1 MARPGRTMPGKRPS
15 SHSCTVL
22 ARILRFPTGSR
33 GSRLCNTTCV
43 TFHESFWILTGTAA
57 PVIALAS
64 VVSLSDL
71 AGQGFR
77 LMDTRRGHPEWWPS
91 REWYQPTYWP
101 RKELRE
107 LKPEF
112 VRRPG
117 VKYIDVETDRRL
129 GLLVS
134 FQWVQAVNVCMQ
146 AALLS
151 VALLSLAYQTNLVP
165 PWIAVVAAV
174 AGIMLLG
181 VAGWITILGKA
192 LYDVEIKDLER
203 FVAALSE
210 SKGDEGNEASQD
222 GV

>member
-1 MARPGRTMPGKRPS
+1 
-15 SHSCTVL
+15 
-22 ARILRFPTGSR
+22 
-33 GSRLCNTTCV
+33 V

-57 PVIALAS
+57 PVVALAS

-77 LMDTRRGHPEWWPS
+77 LMDTRRRHPEWWPS

-101 RKELRE
+101 HKYLYE

-117 VKYIDVETDRRL
+117 VKYIDVDTDRRL
-129 GLLVS
+129 SLLVS
-134 FQWVQAVNVCMQ
+134 FQLAQAVNVCMQ

-174 AGIMLLG
+174 AGVMLLG
-181 VAGWITILGKA
+181 VAGWITIRGKA

-203 FVAALSE
+203 FVAAPSE
-210 SKGDEGNEASQD
+210 TKGDEGNEASQD